1 MGLFGTK
8 QTSKRSAEQV
18 YSMIEKYFH
27 RRRLNIEDHAMD
39 ACDGY
44 GWWIAERDI
53 KVYVFIQ
60 EALRGTKGM
69 EIRCTSPIVHF
80 PMANR
85 DLFSMR
91 LLELNRDLSWCC
103 LAAFEDVV
111 LVSAQRPIE
120 GLDQEELDNIIWT
133 VSQTANELEDRLS
146 HEFGARVFHEP
157 M

>member
-1 MGLFGTK
+1 MGLFGTAK
-8 QTSKRSAEQV
+8 TSKRNVEQV
-18 YSMIEKYFH
+18 YAMIEKYFH
-27 RRRLNIEDHAMD
+27 RRRLNIEDHIMD
-39 ACDGY
+39 ACEGY

-60 EALRGTKGM
+60 EALRGKSI

-80 PMANR
+80 PMGNR
-85 DLFSMR
+85 ELFLTR
-91 LLELNRDLSWCC
+91 LLEINRDLSWCC

-146 HEFGARVFHEP
+146 KEFGARVFHEA

>member
-1 MGLFGTK
+1 MGLFGTVK
-8 QTSKRSAEQV
+8 TSKRTVEQV

-27 RRRLNIEDHAMD
+27 RRRLNIEDHLMD
-39 ACDGY
+39 ACEGY
-44 GWWIAERDI
+44 GWWITERDI

-60 EALRGTKGM
+60 EALKGKSI

-80 PMANR
+80 PIVNR
-85 DLFSMR
+85 DLFCTR
-91 LLELNRDLSWCC
+91 LLEINRDLSWCC

-146 HEFGARVFHEP
+146 KEFGARVFQEP